1 MVTLPSFFKPRD
13 FSLPNSSWGSEMMRL
28 YEHYNSQCEVE
39 TDTGEKQRGPWR
51 RVPSY
56 NRSLKYATGGVYLS
70 KIIQSK
76 ARLFTR
82 SIKTAGAAF
91 EYVAFVNKEEQ
102 RSVCIFQAGHLLEG
116 PPGYVHGGAIATM
129 IDSVTG
135 IHATY
140 LSGPVMTANLTI
152 NYRSPIPLG
161 STVLLETLLDK
172 KEGRKTFISCK
183 VTGTDGSKLHTEATA
198 QIEVIPCKICGD
210 KSSGVHYGVITC
222 EGCKGFFRRSQ
233 LPTVS
238 YSCSRQSNCQID
250 RSSRNRC
257 QHCRLQKCLAQGMS
271 RDAVKFGRMSKR
283 QRDSLIAEVERHRQ
297 QQQQQQQL
305 QGAAQSVLSYPIKVR
320 QDRSPQL
327 LQPVASVYSFSR
339 EAELLSYTADVQ
351 PYLVCSP
358 NESQVSDMIYR
369 SSGVSPR
376 PHGRGENSGHSDT
389 GGLDA
394 RQPSHELMTI
404 QPYNPLEDPYSPY
417 SHSMRTLDELC
428 ASIVRS
434 NRETCQYQ
442 EEELQALRWKLFSR
456 EEIQAYQS
464 KSVDEMW
471 QHCAIR
477 LTDAVQYVV
486 EFAKHIPGFRLLSQ
500 NDQIALLKTGSME
513 VVLVRMSRFFNTEN
527 NTVFFDGKFAGT
539 EVFKSLACS
548 DLIAVV
554 FDFAHDM
561 CALKLTE
568 HQIALFSALVL
579 INADRP
585 CLEDRGRVQRVQRNV
600 ELGLT
605 HILRRD
611 SQESLM
617 HKLYQRMAVL
627 SSLCSLHM
635 EKLRWF
641 SQRYP
646 RTAHCLF
653 PPLYKEL
660 FASEA
665 ELLPGTIH

>member
-1 MVTLPSFFKPRD
+1 MSAPARALEQQPTEGECAAIQCFDQRVMEYEDAELTPTDAPS
-13 FSLPNSSWGSEMMRL
+13 
-28 YEHYNSQCEVE
+28 
-39 TDTGEKQRGPWR
+39 
-51 RVPSY
+51 
-56 NRSLKYATGGVYLS
+56 
-70 KIIQSK
+70 
-76 ARLFTR
+76 
-82 SIKTAGAAF
+82 
-91 EYVAFVNKEEQ
+91 
-102 RSVCIFQAGHLLEG
+102 
-116 PPGYVHGGAIATM
+116 
-129 IDSVTG
+129 
-135 IHATY
+135 
-140 LSGPVMTANLTI
+140 
-152 NYRSPIPLG
+152 
-161 STVLLETLLDK
+161 K
-172 KEGRKTFISCK
+172 K
-183 VTGTDGSKLHTEATA
+183 A

-250 RSSRNRC
+250 RASRNRC

-297 QQQQQQQL
+297 QQRQQQQQL
-305 QGAAQSVLSYPIKVR
+305 QGDNQAVLSYPTKNR

-327 LQPVASVYSFSR
+327 LQPIGTAYPYAGDPDLLPYAS
-339 EAELLSYTADVQ
+339 DVH

-358 NESQVSDMIYR
+358 SDSQVSGMIYR
-369 SSGVSPR
+369 SSDVSPISR
-376 PHGRGENSGHSDT
+376 SHERGNNSGHSDVR
-389 GGLDA
+389 GFDS
-394 RQPSHELMTI
+394 RHQCHDLMAI
-404 QPYNPLEDPYSPY
+404 HCYNAPEDTYAFYP
-417 SHSMRTLDELC
+417 HSVRNIEDLC

-434 NRETCQYQ
+434 HRETSQHRL
-442 EEELQALRWKLFSR
+442 EELQALRWKLFSR

-486 EFAKHIPGFRLLSQ
+486 EFAKHIPGFRMLSQ
-500 NDQIALLKTGSME
+500 NDQIALLKTGSLE

-527 NTVFFDGKFAGT
+527 NTVFFDGKFAGS
-539 EVFKSLACS
+539 EVFKSLGCG
-548 DLIAVV
+548 DLIEAV
-554 FDFAHDM
+554 FDFAYGM

-568 HQIALFSALVL
+568 QQIALFSALVL

-585 CLEDRGRVQRVQRNV
+585 CLEDRGRVQRVQRSV

-605 HILRRD
+605 HILHRD
-611 SQESLM
+611 NQENLM

-627 SSLCSLHM
+627 RSLCSLHM
-635 EKLRWF
+635 EKLHWF

-646 RTAHCLF
+646 LTAHSLF

-660 FASEA
+660 FVSEA
-665 ELLPGTIH
+665 ELLPVTPH

>member
-1 MVTLPSFFKPRD
+1 MDYEERHLPPADAPIKR
-13 FSLPNSSWGSEMMRL
+13 
-28 YEHYNSQCEVE
+28 
-39 TDTGEKQRGPWR
+39 
-51 RVPSY
+51 
-56 NRSLKYATGGVYLS
+56 GGVVS
-70 KIIQSK
+70 K
-76 ARLFTR
+76 
-82 SIKTAGAAF
+82 KT
-91 EYVAFVNKEEQ
+91 
-102 RSVCIFQAGHLLEG
+102 
-116 PPGYVHGGAIATM
+116 
-129 IDSVTG
+129 
-135 IHATY
+135 
-140 LSGPVMTANLTI
+140 NLT
-152 NYRSPIPLG
+152 
-161 STVLLETLLDK
+161 
-172 KEGRKTFISCK
+172 
-183 VTGTDGSKLHTEATA
+183 

-250 RSSRNRC
+250 RASRNRC

-297 QQQQQQQL
+297 QQQQQQQQQLQQL
-305 QGAAQSVLSYPIKVR
+305 QGEAQSVLAYSSKTR

-327 LQPVASVYSFSR
+327 LPPVASAYSFSG
-339 EAELLSYTADVQ
+339 ESELFFPTDVHS
-351 PYLVCSP
+351 YLVCSP
-358 NESQVSDMIYR
+358 DELQT
-369 SSGVSPR
+369 SGVVYRGSSISPGSR
-376 PHGRGENSGHSDT
+376 SQGRGDSSRHSEGRGFDS
-389 GGLDA
+389 
-394 RQPSHELMTI
+394 RQPSPDLI
-404 QPYNPLEDPYSPY
+404 GIRPYDPLDDPFSPY
-417 SHSMRTLDELC
+417 PHSLRNIDELC
-428 ASIVRS
+428 TSVVRS
-434 NRETCQYQ
+434 HRETSQYRV
-442 EEELQALRWKLFSR
+442 EELQALRWKVFNR

-486 EFAKHIPGFRLLSQ
+486 EFAKHIPGFRMLSQ

-539 EVFKSLACS
+539 EVFRSLACG
-548 DLIAVV
+548 DLIAAV
-554 FDFAHDM
+554 FDFAHGT

-568 HQIALFSALVL
+568 HQIALFTALVL

-585 CLEDRGRVQRVQRNV
+585 CLEDRSRVQRLQRDL
-600 ELGLT
+600 ELGFT
-605 HILRRD
+605 HILHRD
-611 SQESLM
+611 NQESLL

-627 SSLCSLHM
+627 RSLCSLHM
-635 EKLRWF
+635 EKLHWF

-646 RTAHCLF
+646 LTVHSLF

-660 FASEA
+660 FTSEA
-665 ELLPGTIH
+665 ELLPGTTH

>member
-1 MVTLPSFFKPRD
+1 MPASTRALEPP
-13 FSLPNSSWGSEMMRL
+13 
-28 YEHYNSQCEVE
+28 
-39 TDTGEKQRGPWR
+39 TD
-51 RVPSY
+51 
-56 NRSLKYATGGVYLS
+56 
-70 KIIQSK
+70 
-76 ARLFTR
+76 
-82 SIKTAGAAF
+82 
-91 EYVAFVNKEEQ
+91 
-102 RSVCIFQAGHLLEG
+102 VCVCVCVCVG
-116 PPGYVHGGAIATM
+116 PPSVLTGVMEYEEPEVPPADIPIKRGGAVSKKT
-129 IDSVTG
+129 
-135 IHATY
+135 H
-140 LSGPVMTANLTI
+140 LT
-152 NYRSPIPLG
+152 
-161 STVLLETLLDK
+161 
-172 KEGRKTFISCK
+172 
-183 VTGTDGSKLHTEATA
+183 

-250 RSSRNRC
+250 RASRNRC

-305 QGAAQSVLSYPIKVR
+305 QGDTQSLLSFPNKAR
-320 QDRSPQL
+320 QERSPQL
-327 LQPVASVYSFSR
+327 LQPLASPYPFTG
-339 EAELLSYTADVQ
+339 EAELLSYTADVH

-358 NESQVSDMIYR
+358 NESQVSGMIYR
-369 SSGVSPR
+369 GSSVSPTSR
-376 PHGRGENSGHSDT
+376 SQGRGDNGGHHDVRGFES
-389 GGLDA
+389 
-394 RQPSHELMTI
+394 RQPAHDLMAI
-404 QPYNPLEDPYSPY
+404 HSYNTLEDPYSLY
-417 SHSMRTLDELC
+417 THSLRNIDELC

-434 NRETCQYQ
+434 YRETSQYRV
-442 EEELQALRWKLFSR
+442 EELQALRWKLFCR
-456 EEIQAYQS
+456 DEIQAFQS

-486 EFAKHIPGFRLLSQ
+486 EFAKHIPGFRMLSQ

-527 NTVFFDGKFAGT
+527 STVFFDGKFAGA
-539 EVFKSLACS
+539 EVFKSLACA
-548 DLIAVV
+548 DLITAV
-554 FDFAHDM
+554 FDFAHSM

-568 HQIALFSALVL
+568 QQIALFSALVL
-579 INADRP
+579 INSDRP
-585 CLEDRGRVQRVQRNV
+585 CLEDRSRVQRVQRSV
-600 ELGLT
+600 EYGLR
-605 HILRRD
+605 HILHRD
-611 SQESLM
+611 NQESLM

-627 SSLCSLHM
+627 RSLSGLHM

-641 SQRYP
+641 CQRYP
-646 RTAHCLF
+646 LTAYSLF

-665 ELLPGTIH
+665 ELVPGTTH

>member
-1 MVTLPSFFKPRD
+1 M
-13 FSLPNSSWGSEMMRL
+13 E
-28 YEHYNSQCEVE
+28 YEEPDVPPA
-39 TDTGEKQRGPWR
+39 DTP
-51 RVPSY
+51 
-56 NRSLKYATGGVYLS
+56 
-70 KIIQSK
+70 
-76 ARLFTR
+76 
-82 SIKTAGAAF
+82 IK
-91 EYVAFVNKEEQ
+91 
-102 RSVCIFQAGHLLEG
+102 
-116 PPGYVHGGAIATM
+116 
-129 IDSVTG
+129 
-135 IHATY
+135 
-140 LSGPVMTANLTI
+140 
-152 NYRSPIPLG
+152 
-161 STVLLETLLDK
+161 
-172 KEGRKTFISCK
+172 
-183 VTGTDGSKLHTEATA
+183 TA

-250 RSSRNRC
+250 RASRNRC

-297 QQQQQQQL
+297 QQQQQQHL
-305 QGAAQSVLSYPIKVR
+305 QGDTQSVLAYSSKNR

-327 LQPVASVYSFSR
+327 LQPMASAYSYSGD
-339 EAELLSYTADVQ
+339 AELLPYAADVHS
-351 PYLVCSP
+351 YLMCSP
-358 NESQVSDMIYR
+358 SESQVSGMIYR
-369 SSGVSPR
+369 GSGVSPASR
-376 PHGRGENSGHSDT
+376 VRGDSGVHPDIRGFDSRQQTHDLMAIHS
-389 GGLDA
+389 
-394 RQPSHELMTI
+394 
-404 QPYNPLEDPYSPY
+404 YNPLEDPYSHYP
-417 SHSMRTLDELC
+417 HSLRNIDELC

-434 NRETCQYQ
+434 HRETSQYRV
-442 EEELQALRWKLFSR
+442 EELQALRWKLFNR
-456 EEIQAYQS
+456 EEIQVYQN

-486 EFAKHIPGFRLLSQ
+486 EFAKHVPGFRMLSQ

-539 EVFKSLACS
+539 EVFKSLACG
-548 DLIAVV
+548 DLITAV

-561 CALKLTE
+561 CALKLSE
-568 HQIALFSALVL
+568 QQIALFSALVL

-585 CLEDRGRVQRVQRNV
+585 CLEDRVRVQRVQRSV

-605 HILRRD
+605 HILHRD
-611 SQESLM
+611 NQESLM

-627 SSLCSLHM
+627 RSLCSLHM

-646 RTAHCLF
+646 HTAHSLF

-665 ELLPGTIH
+665 ELLPAAAH

>member
-1 MVTLPSFFKPRD
+1 M
-13 FSLPNSSWGSEMMRL
+13 E
-28 YEHYNSQCEVE
+28 YEEPDVPPAE
-39 TDTGEKQRGPWR
+39 TP
-51 RVPSY
+51 
-56 NRSLKYATGGVYLS
+56 
-70 KIIQSK
+70 
-76 ARLFTR
+76 
-82 SIKTAGAAF
+82 IK
-91 EYVAFVNKEEQ
+91 
-102 RSVCIFQAGHLLEG
+102 R
-116 PPGYVHGGAIATM
+116 
-129 IDSVTG
+129 
-135 IHATY
+135 
-140 LSGPVMTANLTI
+140 
-152 NYRSPIPLG
+152 
-161 STVLLETLLDK
+161 
-172 KEGRKTFISCK
+172 
-183 VTGTDGSKLHTEATA
+183 A

-250 RSSRNRC
+250 RASRNRC

-305 QGAAQSVLSYPIKVR
+305 QGDAQSVLSYPGKAR

-327 LQPVASVYSFSR
+327 LQPTAYSFSG
-339 EAELLSYTADVQ
+339 EAELLTYTADVH

-358 NESQVSDMIYR
+358 NESQVSGMIYR
-369 SSGVSPR
+369 GSGISPTLR
-376 PHGRGENSGHSDT
+376 SQGRGDNSGHPDGRGFDS
-389 GGLDA
+389 
-394 RQPSHELMTI
+394 RQPSHDLLAI
-404 QPYNPLEDPYSPY
+404 HPYNPLEDPYSLYP
-417 SHSMRTLDELC
+417 HSLRNIDELC

-434 NRETCQYQ
+434 HRETSQYRM
-442 EEELQALRWKLFSR
+442 EELQALKWKLFSR

-486 EFAKHIPGFRLLSQ
+486 EFAKHIPGFRNLSQ

-527 NTVFFDGKFAGT
+527 NTVFFDGKFAGA
-539 EVFKSLACS
+539 EVFKSLACG
-548 DLIAVV
+548 DLITAV
-554 FDFAHDM
+554 FDFAHGM

-579 INADRP
+579 INTDRP
-585 CLEDRGRVQRVQRNV
+585 CLEDRGRVQGVQRSV

-605 HILRRD
+605 HILHRD
-611 SQESLM
+611 NQENLM

-627 SSLCSLHM
+627 RSLCSLHM

-646 RTAHCLF
+646 LTAHSLF

-660 FASEA
+660 FTSEA
-665 ELLPGTIH
+665 ELLPGTTHR

>member
-1 MVTLPSFFKPRD
+1 MEYEEPDAPPADVPIRRGGSVSKKP
-13 FSLPNSSWGSEMMRL
+13 
-28 YEHYNSQCEVE
+28 
-39 TDTGEKQRGPWR
+39 
-51 RVPSY
+51 
-56 NRSLKYATGGVYLS
+56 
-70 KIIQSK
+70 
-76 ARLFTR
+76 
-82 SIKTAGAAF
+82 
-91 EYVAFVNKEEQ
+91 
-102 RSVCIFQAGHLLEG
+102 
-116 PPGYVHGGAIATM
+116 
-129 IDSVTG
+129 
-135 IHATY
+135 
-140 LSGPVMTANLTI
+140 NLT
-152 NYRSPIPLG
+152 
-161 STVLLETLLDK
+161 
-172 KEGRKTFISCK
+172 
-183 VTGTDGSKLHTEATA
+183 

-250 RSSRNRC
+250 RASRNRC

-305 QGAAQSVLSYPIKVR
+305 QGDVQSVLSFPTKNR

-327 LQPVASVYSFSR
+327 LQPMASAYSYAGD
-339 EAELLSYTADVQ
+339 AELLPYATEVH

-358 NESQVSDMIYR
+358 TDSQVSGMIYR
-369 SSGVSPR
+369 NSGVSPTSR
-376 PHGRGENSGHSDT
+376 SQSRGDNGGHPDIRGFDS
-389 GGLDA
+389 
-394 RQPSHELMTI
+394 RQPTHDLMAI
-404 QPYNPLEDPYSPY
+404 HPYNPLEDPYSLYP
-417 SHSMRTLDELC
+417 HSLRNIDELC

-434 NRETCQYQ
+434 HRETSQYRV
-442 EEELQALRWKLFSR
+442 EELHALRWKLFNR

-477 LTDAVQYVV
+477 LTEAVQYVV
-486 EFAKHIPGFRLLSQ
+486 EFAKHIPGFRMLSQ

-513 VVLVRMSRFFNTEN
+513 VVLVRMSRLFNTEN

-539 EVFKSLACS
+539 EVFKSLACG
-548 DLIAVV
+548 DLITAV
-554 FDFAHDM
+554 FDFAHGM

-568 HQIALFSALVL
+568 QQIALFSALVL

-585 CLEDRGRVQRVQRNV
+585 CLEDKGRVQRVQRSV
-600 ELGLT
+600 EFGLT
-605 HILRRD
+605 HILHRD
-611 SQESLM
+611 NQESLM
-617 HKLYQRMAVL
+617 HKLYQRVAVL
-627 SSLCSLHM
+627 RSLCSLHM

-646 RTAHCLF
+646 LTAHSLF

-665 ELLPGTIH
+665 ELLPGTNH